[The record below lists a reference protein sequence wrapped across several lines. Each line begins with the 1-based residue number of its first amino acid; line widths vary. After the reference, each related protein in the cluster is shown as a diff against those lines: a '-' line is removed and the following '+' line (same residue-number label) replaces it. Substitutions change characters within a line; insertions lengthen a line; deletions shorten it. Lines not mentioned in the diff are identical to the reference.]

1 MAIAQL
7 RRRGEMDRVWV
18 LSALTLA
25 GAAALY
31 AGPVRG
37 LAPLA
42 RPHLPWWLLA
52 VAFAAGESAVVHL
65 HFRRGAQTFSLG
77 DFPLVFGLIFCSG
90 RGVVVACLLGSGVAL
105 RIDRKLPWVKF
116 VFNAAQFCLAACIAD
131 LVLHALASGRA
142 PGQSATWIAT
152 LLATQAGGLV
162 TVLLIVAAI
171 SITEA
176 RLDLRTVAEMFGIDT
191 VVSITNSS
199 LALCGVVMT
208 ALDPRAGAAGGAD
221 GNVVRRVS
229 RLLDRG

>member
-52 VAFAAGESAVVHL
+52 VAFAAGESAAVHL

-105 RIDRKLPWVKF
+105 RIDRKLPWFEQIRDEPEDRRGRHRRPARAHVLA
-116 VFNAAQFCLAACIAD
+116 VDHAARAHRRDRAGRRELGDDVGAGRVHSRRGVQTRSRARSKTRPL
-131 LVLHALASGRA
+131 GRA
-142 PGQSATWIAT
+142 
-152 LLATQAGGLV
+152 
-162 TVLLIVAAI
+162 
-171 SITEA
+171 
-176 RLDLRTVAEMFGIDT
+176 
-191 VVSITNSS
+191 SS
-199 LALCGVVMT
+199 
-208 ALDPRAGAAGGAD
+208 
-221 GNVVRRVS
+221 RRS
-229 RLLDRG
+229 TP